1 MAKFS
6 IREGV
11 FETNSSSVHSLSV
24 YKGNPET
31 YRIPEKVELT
41 LYDYRFGWEEKTYCC
56 WDDKLAY
63 LYLIAD
69 SMDYDKEPEM
79 RTKLNA
85 MLHSFGVKEIEVS
98 PEQNPDGRYFDYGYI
113 DHTDGAYDFLEKLL
127 NEPELLK
134 DFVFNP
140 ASSIETGNDNADYI
154 PEEDSNADY
163 SYIKSN

>member
-1 MAKFS
+1 
-6 IREGV
+6 
-11 FETNSSSVHSLSV
+11 
-24 YKGNPET
+24 
-31 YRIPEKVELT
+31 
-41 LYDYRFGWEEKTYCC
+41 
-56 WDDKLAY
+56 
-63 LYLIAD
+63 
-69 SMDYDKEPEM
+69 MDYDKEPEM

-98 PEQNPDGRYFDYGYI
+98 PDQNPDGRYFDYGYI